1 MNSDLRSLEVS
12 YFIQA
17 TEDEGK
23 VAQGVRNIVGSG
35 TDAERQELEGHFGNK
50 IVWVKFHLVGDDASE
65 AFSRL
70 MSLMGE
76 DEKRVLLNGI
86 ESSLDEHMA
95 LFIRLN
101 KQLLTGGVAAVSS
114 SDPVRVKVK
123 PRRPPKDDPS
133 GFYGRLMEP
142 TRG

>member
-1 MNSDLRSLEVS
+1 LDSELRSLEVS

-23 VAQGVRNIVGSG
+23 VTQGVRTFVGPG
-35 TDAERQELEGHFGNK
+35 TDEERQELEGHFGNK
-50 IVWVKFHLVGDDASE
+50 IVWVKFHLLGDDASD
-65 AFSRL
+65 AFRKL
-70 MSLMGE
+70 MSRMAD
-76 DEKRVLLNGI
+76 DEKRELLNGI

-101 KQLLTGGVAAVSS
+101 KQLITGGEAAITS

-123 PRRPPKDDPS
+123 PRRPPKGGAP
-133 GFYGRLMEP
+133 GFYGRLMEQ